1 MKRSLIALAIGTFAL
16 GIAEFGMMGI
26 LGDVARDLD
35 ISIVKAGHL
44 ISAYS
49 LGVAVGA
56 PLLILL
62 RKLPLRKLMLL
73 LSAVIFL
80 GNLAAALSPNYLFL
94 LAARFIAGLPHR
106 LIGRCIF
113 RSRCDSMLPTS

>member
-1 MKRSLIALAIGTFAL
+1 MKRSLIALTIGTFAL

-49 LGVAVGA
+49 L
-56 PLLILL
+56 
-62 RKLPLRKLMLL
+62 
-73 LSAVIFL
+73 
-80 GNLAAALSPNYLFL
+80 
-94 LAARFIAGLPHR
+94 
-106 LIGRCIF
+106 
-113 RSRCDSMLPTS
+113 

>member
-1 MKRSLIALAIGTFAL
+1 MKRSIVSLAIGTFAL

-26 LGDVARDLD
+26 LGDVADGLD
-35 ISIVKAGHL
+35 ISIVKAGHF

-56 PLLILL
+56 PLLIAL
-62 RKLPLRKLMLL
+62 RRLPLKTLMLM

-80 GNLAAALSPNYLFL
+80 GNLCAALAPSYTML
-94 LAARFIAGLPHR
+94 LCA
-106 LIGRCIF
+106 
-113 RSRCDSMLPTS
+113 